1 MCHFSTSLLF
11 NFHLKAVPFA
21 YISVL
26 VFVKNKP
33 YTDDVIKSENKRT
46 TVDCGLN
53 SDKGGHLPEQVA
65 RNGMFHNQDFMITKL
80 QLNIPIP
87 RLANGNTGKDKS
99 LCCTIGT
106 TGKGEFFQW
115 QTNMANADGACLP
128 RERRTTRR
136 SVRTRCT
143 NMAQKK
149 ASNSR
154 IMRQGFD
161 PDTCKHNRIT
171 QVCTSTKRL
180 SEKVNPNPRQ
190 EQSLVLSGRKNKEEI
205 SNG

>member
-1 MCHFSTSLLF
+1 MFELGSKDVL
-11 NFHLKAVPFA
+11 FA

-53 SDKGGHLPEQVA
+53 LDKGGHLPKLVA

-80 QLNIPIP
+80 QLNIQIS

-106 TGKGEFFQW
+106 TGKGEIH
-115 QTNMANADGACLP
+115 NMATNNKERKWSVPSKRAAGYAS
-128 RERRTTRR
+128 ERRNKVHEHGAKEGKQLTDYEAGLR
-136 SVRTRCT
+136 SGYLQ
-143 NMAQKK
+143 AQSDHAGLYKYKK
-149 ASNSR
+149 ALGEGKSKSEARTISR
-154 IMRQGFD
+154 TIG
-161 PDTCKHNRIT
+161 K
-171 QVCTSTKRL
+171 K
-180 SEKVNPNPRQ
+180 K
-190 EQSLVLSGRKNKEEI
+190 
-205 SNG
+205 

>member
-1 MCHFSTSLLF
+1 MG
-11 NFHLKAVPFA
+11 LKDVLFA

-53 SDKGGHLPEQVA
+53 SDKGGHLPKQVA

-80 QLNIPIP
+80 QLNIPIS

-106 TGKGEFFQW
+106 TGKGEIH
-115 QTNMANADGACLP
+115 NMATNNKERKWSVPSKRAAGYAS
-128 RERRTTRR
+128 ERRNKVHEHGAKEGKQLTEYEAGLR
-136 SVRTRCT
+136 SGYLQ
-143 NMAQKK
+143 AQSDHAGLYKYKK
-149 ASNSR
+149 ALGEGKSKSEARTISR
-154 IMRQGFD
+154 TIG
-161 PDTCKHNRIT
+161 K
-171 QVCTSTKRL
+171 K
-180 SEKVNPNPRQ
+180 K
-190 EQSLVLSGRKNKEEI
+190 
-205 SNG
+205 

>member
-1 MCHFSTSLLF
+1 MFELCSKDVL
-11 NFHLKAVPFA
+11 FA

-53 SDKGGHLPEQVA
+53 LDKGGHLPKLVA

-80 QLNIPIP
+80 QLNIPIS

-106 TGKGEFFQW
+106 TGKGEIH
-115 QTNMANADGACLP
+115 NMATNNKERKWSVPSKRAAGYAS
-128 RERRTTRR
+128 ERRNKVHEHGAKEGKQLTDYEAGLR
-136 SVRTRCT
+136 SGYLQ
-143 NMAQKK
+143 AQSDHAGLYKYKK
-149 ASNSR
+149 ALGEGKSKSEARTISR
-154 IMRQGFD
+154 TIG
-161 PDTCKHNRIT
+161 K
-171 QVCTSTKRL
+171 K
-180 SEKVNPNPRQ
+180 K
-190 EQSLVLSGRKNKEEI
+190 
-205 SNG
+205 

>member
-1 MCHFSTSLLF
+1 MFELGSKDVL
-11 NFHLKAVPFA
+11 FA

-53 SDKGGHLPEQVA
+53 LDKGGHLPKLVA

-80 QLNIPIP
+80 QLNIPIS

-106 TGKGEFFQW
+106 TGKGEIH
-115 QTNMANADGACLP
+115 NMATNNKERKWSVPSKRAAGYAS
-128 RERRTTRR
+128 ERRNKVHEHGAKEGKQLTEYEAGLR
-136 SVRTRCT
+136 SGYLQ
-143 NMAQKK
+143 AQSDHAGLYKYKK
-149 ASNSR
+149 ALGEGKSKSEARTISR
-154 IMRQGFD
+154 TIG
-161 PDTCKHNRIT
+161 K
-171 QVCTSTKRL
+171 K
-180 SEKVNPNPRQ
+180 K
-190 EQSLVLSGRKNKEEI
+190 
-205 SNG
+205 

>member
-11 NFHLKAVPFA
+11 NYHLKAVLFA

-33 YTDDVIKSENKRT
+33 YTDDVIKSEDKRT

-53 SDKGGHLPEQVA
+53 SDKGGHLPKQVA

-80 QLNIPIP
+80 QLNIPIS

-106 TGKGEFFQW
+106 TGKGEFFNGKQIW
-115 QTNMANADGACLP
+115 RTQMERAFQESEELCVGA
-128 RERRTTRR
+128 
-136 SVRTRCT
+136 
-143 NMAQKK
+143 
-149 ASNSR
+149 
-154 IMRQGFD
+154 
-161 PDTCKHNRIT
+161 
-171 QVCTSTKRL
+171 
-180 SEKVNPNPRQ
+180 
-190 EQSLVLSGRKNKEEI
+190 
-205 SNG
+205 